1 MTENKRI
8 KKLKRAKGKKKN
20 INVQKMHHRY
30 KESPKRLKQE
40 VKK

>member
-20 INVQKMHHRY
+20 INVQKTHTAH
-30 KESPKRLKQE
+30 KKSPKRLKE
-40 VKK
+40 AK